1 MLSPQLIRLKQH
13 LILLFITCIL
23 FLPTKHQAQG
33 CAGIKNVS
41 EPSQGQYLQ
50 SNLESTSS
58 SWIVGINNRYYRS
71 FRDFRGKTDLETP
84 ARNQAINKNFTTE
97 ISVSHLMNRGWSL
110 NLAVPVVA
118 NVRGAS
124 NEHSG
129 PNTERFKTSAYGLG
143 DIRLVVSKWMLRP
156 TDSLKGNFQLSF
168 GLKFPTGDFAQK
180 DYFHRNGTLVLAA
193 VNPGIQ
199 PGDGGLGLIG
209 ELNAYYRFGKSLGLY
224 ANLYYMANPREHNGE
239 SWGGFSYTEDQ
250 LQAGVNLMSV
260 PDAFALRGGIY
271 FDVASSLTL
280 SAGIRHEGL
289 PVNDLIGGS
298 RGGRRP
304 GSYFSF
310 EPGFILRTSK
320 VSFFGY
326 APVIVSR
333 DLKQTVGGKILGVH
347 SPGGSADFQ
356 IFFGALFKL

>member
-1 MLSPQLIRLKQH
+1 M
-13 LILLFITCIL
+13 L
-23 FLPTKHQAQG
+23 FLPSKHQAQG

-41 EPSQGQYLQ
+41 EPNQGQYLQ
-50 SNLESTSS
+50 SNLGGTNS
-58 SWIVGINNRYYRS
+58 SWIVGINNRYYKS

-84 ARNQAINKNFTTE
+84 SRNQAINKNFTTE
-97 ISVSHLMNRGWSL
+97 LSISRLMNNGWSL
-110 NLAVPVVA
+110 TLAVPVSA
-118 NVRGAS
+118 NVREAS
-124 NEHSG
+124 GEHSG
-129 PNTERFKTSAYGLG
+129 PDTERFKTSAFGLG
-143 DIRLVVSKWMLRP
+143 DLRLVVSKWMLKP
-156 TDSLKGNFQLSF
+156 TETLKGNFQLGF

-180 DYFHRNGTLVLAA
+180 DYFHRGENLVLAA

-209 ELNAYYRFGKSLGLY
+209 ELNAYYRIAPSLGLY

-239 SWGGFSYTEDQ
+239 SWGGFNYTAEQ
-250 LQAGVNLMSV
+250 TQAGIDLMSV

-271 FDVASSLTL
+271 YESSSSFTL
-280 SAGIRHEGL
+280 SAGLRFEGV

-298 RGGRRP
+298 KGGRRP
-304 GSYFSF
+304 GNYFSI
-310 EPGFILRTSK
+310 EPGFVFRTPK

-333 DLKQTVGGKILGVH
+333 EIKQTVGGKLLGVH
-347 SPGGSADFQ
+347 GPGGSADFQ